1 MAGMTSKVRDG
12 EDRDLVKKD
21 TPKKDE
27 DSRAGTP
34 TPKKIG
40 SRAGTPTMT
49 PKKTGTVPRPPSP
62 LKQHVMEAEVQDV
75 KNKVTS
81 TPIEKLPIRILSKCG
96 GGVEVKSESPMK
108 NGVPNKSV
116 ATSEPA
122 TTPKKV
128 ESTIMM
134 VVNETAP
141 RKSQEDQNDKEN
153 FAGAGNEE
161 EGPVTT
167 HTQNATPTRPKRGPS
182 FNMGDMM
189 AGLRTSTPQPPIAE
203 DRSGA
208 EGMPTPL
215 RKAAAKLYCTTPIP
229 QPKENSTA
237 TQTTSLPNY
246 STATHVLDQ
255 PHTTPP
261 LQAAALSTTSRPARK
276 KVTFQQS
283 AEPPSSKLPRPIMAR
298 RAGTDPLVYTAMR
311 EEMAKLSESLGRT
324 SVGRVPREAEVD
336 TNGFFYEDE
345 KKHDELVI
353 SKSPGDVVGAMRKPP
368 ETVTPEKKK
377 SEKYLT
383 TPGPGYTP
391 TRVRSSPAKFRT
403 NIAGDVLAQGEGEIG
418 IHEDKE
424 LGEALPNSNVPG
436 GLADCLRKPKGSS
449 PTKSSK
455 VSTPKGKKMAP
466 PGPTSTPARPSPAK
480 TKPAVTIPQASR
492 TSMFKSPLRSRTN
505 TSPSPTSTAQVKAP
519 KAAIPRRQK
528 KEDSGR
534 PVFASALD
542 IANRVAEWNSVDRLK
557 DAKHARKSEGTP
569 SRMQKG
575 SRVKKEGT
583 AKKEMDKEKKV
594 TAKTDSF
601 TPPGSPVKR
610 SATETTT
617 GAGKEDSA
625 PLPATK
631 PALATTTPRHASTF
645 TPRRIAPKPSKFN
658 TPNKSTS
665 ASKQTTLPAKQNP
678 TLSRLRAPRTPA
690 AKKMNKSVGDAV
702 NDPNAYRTPS
712 KEIEKSLDEAIN
724 RKLADDKRHWQL

>member
-1 MAGMTSKVRDG
+1 MSKVTPKKKESTPVGSRAGTPSKVRDG

-237 TQTTSLPNY
+237 TQTTSLY
-246 STATHVLDQ
+246 ETAIRLGCEFVDLEMTMPEEILRDVSESRGFTEIIASHHDPKSELSWRDGSWMKYYNRALQYGTVIKLVGVAKSLKDNFALAEFKSWAETAHPIPLIAINMGEHGKMSRILNGFMTPVSHPLLPSATAPGQ
-255 PHTTPP
+255 LSAADIRRGLSLMGEIPTKKFCIFGSPVSQSPSPRLHNRLFRETGLPHTYG
-261 LQAAALSTTSRPARK
+261 LHETTDANTIR
-276 KVTFQQS
+276 
-283 AEPPSSKLPRPIMAR
+283 
-298 RAGTDPLVYTAMR
+298 D
-311 EEMAKLSESLGRT
+311 
-324 SVGRVPREAEVD
+324 
-336 TNGFFYEDE
+336 
-345 KKHDELVI
+345 VI
-353 SKSPGDVVGAMRKPP
+353 RSPDFGGA
-368 ETVTPEKKK
+368 
-377 SEKYLT
+377 S
-383 TPGPGYTP
+383 
-391 TRVRSSPAKFRT
+391 
-403 NIAGDVLAQGEGEIG
+403 
-418 IHEDKE
+418 
-424 LGEALPNSNVPG
+424 
-436 GLADCLRKPKGSS
+436 
-449 PTKSSK
+449 
-455 VSTPKGKKMAP
+455 
-466 PGPTSTPARPSPAK
+466 
-480 TKPAVTIPQASR
+480 VTIPLKQDVRPFIDGVGPEVEAIGALNTIVPETSIDESTGQEVTRLIGRNTDYLGMILILRNAGAHGVGAGLVIGGGGTSR
-492 TSMFKSPLRSRTN
+492 
-505 TSPSPTSTAQVKAP
+505 
-519 KAAIPRRQK
+519 AAIYALREMGYGPIYLLGRNAQK
-528 KEDSGR
+528 IQ
-534 PVFASALD
+534 L
-542 IANRVAEWNSVDRLK
+542 LK
-557 DAKHARKSEGTP
+557 DAFPTSFNLHVITSPEEISSVPTVAIGTIP
-569 SRMQKG
+569 ADQPIDPTIRETLCVMFEKAKT
-575 SRVKKEGT
+575 VKTERGEERILL
-583 AKKEMDKEKKV
+583 EMAYKPPV
-594 TAKTDSF
+594 TALIQLGQDAGWKTVNGLEVLVGQGVHQFEYWTGVRPLYGVARVSVLGD
-601 TPPGSPVKR
+601 GYEWVKGMLTR
-610 SATETTT
+610 
-617 GAGKEDSA
+617 D
-625 PLPATK
+625 
-631 PALATTTPRHASTF
+631 RM
-645 TPRRIAPKPSKFN
+645 
-658 TPNKSTS
+658 
-665 ASKQTTLPAKQNP
+665 
-678 TLSRLRAPRTPA
+678 RL
-690 AKKMNKSVGDAV
+690 
-702 NDPNAYRTPS
+702 
-712 KEIEKSLDEAIN
+712 
-724 RKLADDKRHWQL
+724 